1 MKEQVSLPEFV
12 SILKESAG
20 QPVIRFSEKEITPKD
35 PVVSD
40 EDSMAG
46 TELKLAVQL
55 EADTGSRLVAY
66 ENVYDNEMKYEGD
79 MEIIQGLLDEY
90 GQNGDV
96 KPGE

>member
-1 MKEQVSLPEFV
+1 MKENVTLSDFV

-20 QPVIRFSEKEITPKD
+20 QPVVRFTEKEITPKD

-40 EDSMAG
+40 EDSLTG

-90 GQNGDV
+90 GENGDG